1 MSEFP
6 YPLDKMIEGLSN
18 EEYHSVDGLSSTQFD
33 LMRKSMKGIVTG
45 KQIGRASCRERV
57 LRLV

>member
-1 MSEFP
+1 MSAFP

-33 LMRKSMKGIVTG
+33 LNIKFQYVVMPIIVFKKG
-45 KQIGRASCRERV
+45 K
-57 LRLV
+57 